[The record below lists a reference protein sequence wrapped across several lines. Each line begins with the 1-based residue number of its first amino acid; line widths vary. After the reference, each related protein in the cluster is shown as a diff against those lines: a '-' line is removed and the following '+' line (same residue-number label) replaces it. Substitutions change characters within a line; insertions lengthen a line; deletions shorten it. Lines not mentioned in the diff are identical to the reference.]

1 MNPFARG
8 VAVGSRAFSNVTRNI
23 SKLNP
28 MNKLKNS
35 SASAL
40 KSEGGSIF
48 RFIFVH
54 LIIWKCSAPVLKS
67 CLCSLFS
74 SFQCSLFELPITGS
88 DHFRYQVCNKR
99 CSFNH
104 CIKHRFCV
112 KHLQNAINFWY
123 DYFYFLITCKISRA
137 IDLQYGMKKKF
148 LYRDSEISES
158 R

>member
-1 MNPFARG
+1 MT
-8 VAVGSRAFSNVTRNI
+8 V
-23 SKLNP
+23 
-28 MNKLKNS
+28 
-35 SASAL
+35 
-40 KSEGGSIF
+40 
-48 RFIFVH
+48 
-54 LIIWKCSAPVLKS
+54 
-67 CLCSLFS
+67 
-74 SFQCSLFELPITGS
+74 FELPITGS

-148 LYRDSEISES
+148 LYQDSEISES